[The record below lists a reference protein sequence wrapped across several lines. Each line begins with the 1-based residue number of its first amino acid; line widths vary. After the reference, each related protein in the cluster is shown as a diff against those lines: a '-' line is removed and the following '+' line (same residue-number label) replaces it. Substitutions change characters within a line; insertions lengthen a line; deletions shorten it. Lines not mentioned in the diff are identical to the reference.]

1 MTNYVAAKD
10 CEDATMNIVGSTRPG
25 CSAAVDAISIMHG
38 RVEDDDS
45 PDDIGQMDMYHA
57 TGNENYK
64 GQTLADWCP
73 TQFKCSCGAPMEGG
87 SRCPVA
93 DVATTAQPRNRLPR
107 TAEVLGDA
115 GQINVRTTAAIR
127 MADQPGWEAW
137 YKFKAVEGHRYK
149 ILTVGSD
156 FDPKLWV
163 MRDGHAGVLGETPV
177 EESDDHPAGPTITE
191 ATIDFDSYSSPST
204 SRCHPS
210 DDGDM
215 TQCSDYYVKVVG
227 DVKGGG
233 KSTLSITD
241 MGKTEDLVGGG
252 G

>member
-1 MTNYVAAKD
+1 M
-10 CEDATMNIVGSTRPG
+10 
-25 CSAAVDAISIMHG
+25 
-38 RVEDDDS
+38 
-45 PDDIGQMDMYHA
+45 
-57 TGNENYK
+57 
-64 GQTLADWCP
+64 
-73 TQFKCSCGAPMEGG
+73 
-87 SRCPVA
+87 
-93 DVATTAQPRNRLPR
+93 PR
-107 TAEVLGDA
+107 TAEYIGA
-115 GQINVRTTAAIR
+115 PGKYGPTTAAIR
-127 MADQPGWEAW
+127 MADLPSGWEAW

-149 ILTVGSD
+149 ILTFGSVG

-210 DDGDM
+210 LASDM
-215 TQCSDYYVKVVG
+215 TQCSYYYVKVVG

-252 G
+252 Q